1 MLIKMS
7 TLSIVI
13 CFFCAPRYV
22 LKYQSV
28 LVLFVYSMKTYWL
41 NFSRPCGQLLDYC
54 TQTAIVHAIDQAI
67 QFFDRLVE
75 HVAVV
80 CHIYVQRRA
89 FFALL
94 FQSCIFTFVI
104 FSFTQV
110 LLVMH
115 KSALFKPS
123 TSWVTA
129 SAGRG
134 MYPAAAAALWQFYRE
149 PDTIR
154 LVDIDILYFATEFD
168 LERKKYAM
176 RVHEQ
181 STCSANT
188 PIQVDRSS
196 SKDNGIDVENCSFE
210 ELKHMAAAL
219 RHEKPPSTID
229 FSAWETIYMWQKVR
243 QADGTVHCR
252 RINASR
258 ASHEKPEEC
267 PPM

>member
-41 NFSRPCGQLLDYC
+41 NFSRPCGQLMDYC

-104 FSFTQV
+104 FFFHAGALGHAQERALQTVYKLGDRIGRARHVPGSGCCIVAILPGTRHNQIGWHRHLV
-110 LLVMH
+110 LRD
-115 KSALFKPS
+115 
-123 TSWVTA
+123 WVW
-129 SAGRG
+129 S
-134 MYPAAAAALWQFYRE
+134 
-149 PDTIR
+149 
-154 LVDIDILYFATEFD
+154 
-168 LERKKYAM
+168 RKKEICNACA
-176 RVHEQ
+176 R
-181 STCSANT
+181 A
-188 PIQVDRSS
+188 
-196 SKDNGIDVENCSFE
+196 
-210 ELKHMAAAL
+210 KHL
-219 RHEKPPSTID
+219 L
-229 FSAWETIYMWQKVR
+229 
-243 QADGTVHCR
+243 C
-252 RINASR
+252 
-258 ASHEKPEEC
+258 
-267 PPM
+267 